1 MKRAVLLAAATIPLL
16 AACASGLSRLGEDG
30 FQVRYADY
38 AGDPIERFTT
48 FRLDG
53 WTPVSRD
60 SLVVWN
66 GPSEAYLVKV
76 WDTCRDLQFAE
87 RIGITSTTRTVSKF
101 EQVRVGRDRCPI
113 EEIRP
118 IDVKHYKADRAAALA
133 ATRGDSRVEAAP
145 KQP

>member
-1 MKRAVLLAAATIPLL
+1 MSPALPLSIAVASLLAGCMAGL
-16 AACASGLSRLGEDG
+16 ARLADDG
-30 FQVRYADY
+30 FQVRPADY
-38 AGDPIERFTT
+38 AEESVERFTT

-87 RIGITSTTRTVSKF
+87 RIGITETARSVSRF
-101 EQVRVGRDRCPI
+101 EKVRVGRDSCPI
-113 EEIRP
+113 EDIRR
-118 IDVKHYKADRAAALA
+118 IDVSQYRADRDAARDAQ
-133 ATRGDSRVEAAP
+133 RGR
-145 KQP
+145 